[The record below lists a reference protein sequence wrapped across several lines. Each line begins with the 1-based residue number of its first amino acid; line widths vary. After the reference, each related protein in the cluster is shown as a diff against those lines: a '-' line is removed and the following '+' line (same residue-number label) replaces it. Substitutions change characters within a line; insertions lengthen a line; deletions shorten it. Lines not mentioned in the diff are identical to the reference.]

1 MRHREFLTREQER
14 ELDALDR
21 ALVGDPVETD
31 LRELEELVRDV
42 RASAPEMTPAFAAA
56 LEHEVSEG
64 FPTPRERPPLRGRG
78 RPARRWVLL
87 PAGASLAAAVVA
99 LVVVLGGGGSSGDT
113 TATTALAPGTGE
125 ATIPAEASSGVAA
138 DATPKTTAKPSAPG
152 PATAT
157 AQKSAPPTIS
167 SFSTQRGAGGAPTT
181 GPRKVQRSAMLVLEA
196 AKGRFTSTTDAVI
209 DTVGR
214 FGGIVASSQIG
225 ASDSS
230 AGEASFDLRI
240 PTARL
245 DRALSAL
252 SKLGHVTERS
262 QDLQDITASFGA
274 TQARLGDARAE
285 RTGLLRALAGA
296 TTKQQIDSLKARL
309 HDVSDRI
316 ARLEHE
322 LASLGRRADLS
333 RVDLTV
339 RGSRGHPVAG
349 TATGGGH
356 WTPRDA
362 ASDALRVLEVLAGVA
377 LIGFAILVPVG
388 SVGVALAFAVRAMR
402 RRRRSAALDPV

>member
-1 MRHREFLTREQER
+1 MRHREFLTPGQER

-56 LEHEVSEG
+56 LEHEVGEG

-87 PAGASLAAAVVA
+87 PAGASLAAAVVV
-99 LVVVLGGGGSSGDT
+99 LVVVLGGGGGDDT

-125 ATIPAEASSGVAA
+125 ATIPAESSSGVAA
-138 DATPKTTAKPSAPG
+138 DAMPRTTVKPSAPG

-167 SFSTQRGAGGAPTT
+167 SFSTQRGVGGTPTT

-214 FGGIVASSQIG
+214 FDGIVASSQIG

-309 HDVSDRI
+309 HDVSERI